1 MLIDIHWRSLKTA
14 AAAADADD
22 DDYNE
27 SSDPPYFE
35 VAQARVSHKI
45 PSLPSKLI
53 RPGCC
58 IAIRASLSTTAQ
70 EICCNFES
78 DLWKYEFHMDS
89 NPPQACRGAIRAR
102 AIDLKQ
108 APCERDNVIFT
119 SRHARL
125 RCLASE
131 VVEELYHQPSVCS
144 PEKQLVR
151 FVARQLLEL
160 PNIQTP
166 HGEA

>member
-1 MLIDIHWRSLKTA
+1 VLIDIHWRSLKTA
-14 AAAADADD
+14 ADDDDDD
-22 DDYNE
+22 DDYKE
-27 SSDPPYFE
+27 SSDPSNFE
-35 VAQARVSHKI
+35 VAQARVSQRI

-53 RPGCC
+53 RPGC

-78 DLWKYEFHMDS
+78 DLWKHEFHMDS
-89 NPPQACRGAIRAR
+89 NPPQACRGAIRTR
-102 AIDLKQ
+102 AINLKQ
-108 APCERDNVIFT
+108 APGERDDVLFI
-119 SRHARL
+119 SRHPRL